1 MIDKRNY
8 IRETVLR
15 ALKEIAIPDTWFQSF
30 SFPQG
35 RIQDMVHD
43 FLTFIEKLSSD
54 IADTH
59 SNIIELE
66 LLQYL
71 DDKN

>member
-1 MIDKRNY
+1 MIHKRNY

-35 RIQDMVHD
+35 RIQN
-43 FLTFIEKLSSD
+43 IETWLF
-54 IADTH
+54 
-59 SNIIELE
+59 NIYWKT
-66 LLQYL
+66 Q
-71 DDKN
+71 